1 MTEQQIVHKLN
12 AVVNKAGVGIP
23 LRHCDVES
31 ALGSISVVLSY
42 MKFEIN
48 ALEIE
53 KAYLHSVLNGKR

>member
-1 MTEQQIVHKLN
+1 MTESQIKRELDEII
-12 AVVNKAGVGIP
+12 NKAGIGIP
-23 LRHCDVES
+23 LRHGGVKS
-31 ALGSISVVLSY
+31 ALGSVSVVLSY

>member
-1 MTEQQIVHKLN
+1 MTELQIKRELDEIIS
-12 AVVNKAGVGIP
+12 KAGVGIP
-23 LRHCDVES
+23 LRHGGIES

-53 KAYLHSVLNGKR
+53 KAYLQSVLNGKR